1 MPKQRYNETTGKSYK
16 RLLFMYSQNVKPS
29 MSLGESLT
37 SVFNKYATFTGRARR
52 SEFWWFTVCYY
63 ALGFI
68 LNIAQL
74 GMLVQLMSGEMTY
87 YDPSYTIMLMVSV
100 IIGLGLFLPALAVTV
115 RRLHD
120 IGKSG
125 WNLLWSLIPIVGV
138 IIVLVWMCQD
148 SDVVTNKYG
157 ESPKY
162 ESK

>member
-1 MPKQRYNETTGKSYK
+1 
-16 RLLFMYSQNVKPS
+16 

-52 SEFWWFTVCYY
+52 SEYWWFTVCYY

-68 LNIAQL
+68 FNIAQL
-74 GMLVQLMSGEMTY
+74 GMYVQLMSGEMSY
-87 YDPSYTIMLMVSV
+87 NEPSYTIMLMVSV

>member
-1 MPKQRYNETTGKSYK
+1 
-16 RLLFMYSQNVKPS
+16 MYSQNVKPS

-52 SEFWWFTVCYY
+52 SEYWWFSICYY
-63 ALGFI
+63 VIVFV
-68 LNIAQL
+68 LNIASM
-74 GMLVQLMSGEMTY
+74 GMLVGVMSGEMSY
-87 YDPSYTIMLMVSV
+87 NAPSYSMFQTVS
-100 IIGLGLFLPALAVTV
+100 IIVGLGLLLPSLAVTV

-125 WNLLWSLIPIVGV
+125 WNILWAAIPFVGV

-148 SDVVTNKYG
+148 SDVVANKYG

-162 ESK
+162 GN

>member
-1 MPKQRYNETTGKSYK
+1 
-16 RLLFMYSQNVKPS
+16 

-52 SEFWWFTVCYY
+52 SEYWWFSICYY
-63 ALGFI
+63 AIVFI
-68 LNIAQL
+68 FNFAQL
-74 GMLVQLMSGEMTY
+74 GMLVQVMTGEMSFS
-87 YDPSYTIMLMVSV
+87 DPSYTIMLMASV
-100 IIGLGLFLPALAVTV
+100 VIGLGLFLPALAVTV

-125 WNLLWSLIPIVGV
+125 WNLLWAAIPLVGV

-148 SDVVTNKYG
+148 SDVVANKYG

-162 ESK
+162 GN

>member
-1 MPKQRYNETTGKSYK
+1 
-16 RLLFMYSQNVKPS
+16 

-52 SEFWWFTVCYY
+52 SEYWWFTVCYY

-68 LNIAQL
+68 FNIAQL
-74 GMLVQLMSGEMTY
+74 GMYVQLISGEMSY
-87 YDPSYTIMLMVSV
+87 NEPSYTIMLMVSV

>member
-1 MPKQRYNETTGKSYK
+1 MPKQKYNETTGKSHK
-16 RLLFMYSQNVKPS
+16 TVIIMYSQNVKPS

-52 SEFWWFTVCYY
+52 SEFWWFSGCYFVIQIIFNF
-63 ALGFI
+63 AS
-68 LNIAQL
+68 L
-74 GMLVQLMSGEMTY
+74 GMVAGVMSGEMSY
-87 YDPSYTIMLMVSV
+87 NDPSYSMFQTISV
-100 IIGLGLFLPALAVTV
+100 ILGLGLLLPSLAVTV

-125 WNLLWSLIPIVGV
+125 WNILWAAIPIIGA

-148 SDVVTNKYG
+148 SDVVANKYG

-162 ESK
+162 CNE

>member
-1 MPKQRYNETTGKSYK
+1 
-16 RLLFMYSQNVKPS
+16 MYSQNVKPS

-52 SEFWWFTVCYY
+52 SEYWWFTICYCVI
-63 ALGFI
+63 GFI
-68 LNIAQL
+68 LNIAYM
-74 GMLVQLMSGEMTY
+74 GMLVGVMSGEMPSN
-87 YDPSYTIMLMVSV
+87 DPSYSMVQTISI

-125 WNLLWSLIPIVGV
+125 WNILWAAIPFVGV

-148 SDVVTNKYG
+148 SDVVANKYG

-162 ESK
+162 SN

>member
-1 MPKQRYNETTGKSYK
+1 
-16 RLLFMYSQNVKPS
+16 
-29 MSLGESLT
+29 
-37 SVFNKYATFTGRARR
+37 
-52 SEFWWFTVCYY
+52 
-63 ALGFI
+63 
-68 LNIAQL
+68 
-74 GMLVQLMSGEMTY
+74 MSGELSY
-87 YDPSYTIMLMVSV
+87 NNPSYTIMLMASV
-100 IIGLGLFLPALAVTV
+100 VIGLGLFLPALAVTV

-148 SDVVTNKYG
+148 SDVVANKYG

>member
-1 MPKQRYNETTGKSYK
+1 
-16 RLLFMYSQNVKPS
+16 MYSQNVKPS

-52 SEFWWFTVCYY
+52 SEYWWFTICYY
-63 ALGFI
+63 VIVFI
-68 LNIAQL
+68 FNFTQL
-74 GMLVQLMSGEMTY
+74 GMLIQVLSGEMTFT
-87 YDPSYTIMLMVSV
+87 DPSYTIMLMASV
-100 IIGLGLFLPALAVTV
+100 VVGLGLFLPSLAVTV

-125 WNLLWSLIPIVGV
+125 WNILWAIIPLIGV

-148 SDVVTNKYG
+148 SDVVANKYG

-162 ESK
+162 SN